1 MDSRDNRQHRIRHQQ
16 VVPSYSGAVAPI
28 YSGVD
33 TEGFKQKLTIA
44 RAIIRKPPLLLLDEP
59 GQMLDEQGDFALI
72 DLIERSRLH
81 STVII
86 VTHRPSH
93 IRLADRLVV
102 MNEGNIRYVG
112 SPEDALQKNRKYL
125 N

>member
-1 MDSRDNRQHRIRHQQ
+1 
-16 VVPSYSGAVAPI
+16 
-28 YSGVD
+28 
-33 TEGFKQKLTIA
+33 
-44 RAIIRKPPLLLLDEP
+44 
-59 GQMLDEQGDFALI
+59 MLDEQGDFALI

-112 SPEDALQKNRKYL
+112 SPEDALQKIGST
-125 N
+125 